1 VVAAAF
7 SVRRKMLTN
16 SLKNMGGLTGEQVK
30 AWLGRAGIDGTRR
43 AETLSLEEFAALAR
57 TWEKN

>member
-16 SLKNMGGLTGEQVK
+16 SLKNMGGLTGAQVK
-30 AWLGRAGIDGTRR
+30 VWLEKAGIDGTRR

-57 TWEKN
+57 AWD